1 MQGIDVSKW
10 QGDVDFARVAADGI
24 ELVYIRAGVGAD
36 YVDPRFRA
44 NAAGARQNGMKTGF
58 YHFVT
63 ADTAEEA
70 RRQARFFVSI
80 LSGQVSD
87 GRLVMDLGA
96 PASIGRARFN
106 EVAQA
111 FLEETEQ
118 VSGRETAV
126 YTDLSRARDLFD
138 EETARGRVLWVA
150 EYGVEEPSG
159 SGVWPDWAGF
169 QYTQRGRVSG
179 IDTYVDRDVFREEI
193 LSGRTEPLP
202 ESERETEYTVARGDT
217 LWKIAGRFGTTP
229 EAVAERNGIT
239 DPNRIYEGQRLQ
251 IPLGERAVCTYVVK
265 KGDTLSGIAKSL
277 GTTVSV
283 LAGLNMIRNP
293 DRIRT
298 GQMLEYM
305 L

>member
-193 LSGRTEPLP
+193 LSGRTEPQP
-202 ESERETEYTVARGDT
+202 QSERDTE
-217 LWKIAGRFGTTP
+217 
-229 EAVAERNGIT
+229 
-239 DPNRIYEGQRLQ
+239 
-251 IPLGERAVCTYVVK
+251 
-265 KGDTLSGIAKSL
+265 
-277 GTTVSV
+277 
-283 LAGLNMIRNP
+283 
-293 DRIRT
+293 
-298 GQMLEYM
+298 
-305 L
+305 